1 MRKAFSILV
10 VLFSAV
16 ALVGA
21 AGFGVINVT
30 SARAAVTCTSTGFVR
45 DTINLTAAVIDPTGT
60 FNSTINATGCNIGVY
75 YGPGATGTVNK
86 AEIFGAN
93 YFGVVNNGG
102 NVTITKSRIHDIG
115 EIPFNGTQHGVAIYF
130 ADGSM
135 AKGSIKNNV
144 VYNYQKGGI
153 VVNGVGSMAPI
164 SGNTVTGLGP
174 VNFIAQN
181 GIEVG
186 DGAQATVSG
195 NKVTGNSYTGSGG
208 ASSGGILV
216 FGGPCY
222 SSAYT
227 TGIRVTQNT
236 LIGNDVGVFLSN
248 LDSGCLPTT
257 TPTGDVVS
265 QNTIRNNAVNNT
277 SGNGPGAG
285 YQAGISDQGDKDQ
298 MTNNQICG
306 KGYTPVPT
314 PPPFLFRIDVTVT
327 NHPIVHGNTSC

>member
-1 MRKAFSILV
+1 MIVF
-10 VLFSAV
+10 LFAAV

-21 AGFGVINVT
+21 AAFSFINVT
-30 SARAAVTCTSTGFVR
+30 SARAAAICTPTGFVR
-45 DTINLTAAVIDPTGT
+45 DGMDLTAAVIDPVGT
-60 FNSTINATGCNIGVY
+60 FSSTVNATGCNIGVY
-75 YGPGATGTVNK
+75 YGTGTTGTVNK

-102 NVTITKSRIHDIG
+102 NVTITRSRIHDIG
-115 EIPFNGTQHGVAIYF
+115 ENPFNGDQHGVAIYF

-144 VYNYQKGGI
+144 IYNYQKGGI
-153 VVNGVGSMAPI
+153 VVNGVGSSAPI

-186 DGAQATVSG
+186 DGAQATVSD
-195 NKVTGNSYTGSGG
+195 NKVTGNSYTGPNG

-216 FGGPCY
+216 FGGPCFG
-222 SSAYT
+222 SAYT
-227 TGIRVTQNT
+227 TGIHVTGNT
-236 LIGNDVGVFLSN
+236 LIGNDVGIFLVN
-248 LDSGCLPTT
+248 LDSSCAPAS
-257 TPTGDVVS
+257 TPTRDIAS

-277 SGNGPGAG
+277 SGNNPGG
-285 YQAGISDQGDKDQ
+285 YQAGITDQGDKDQ

-306 KGYTPVPT
+306 KGYTPVRN

-327 NHPIVHGNTSC
+327 NNPIVHDNTSC